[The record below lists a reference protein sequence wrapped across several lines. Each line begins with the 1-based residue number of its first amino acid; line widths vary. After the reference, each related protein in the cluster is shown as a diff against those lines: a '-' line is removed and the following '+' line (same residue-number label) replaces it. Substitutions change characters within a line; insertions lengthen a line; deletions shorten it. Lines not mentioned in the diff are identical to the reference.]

1 MTTPRGNLSFA
12 QMGLHLPTIL
22 LPQNPS
28 DPRWPAIACDQ
39 YTAQPEVWQAF
50 AKAVGSAPSTL
61 SLILPEAYLAEGEK
75 RLPVI
80 WAAMREY
87 QKNVLTTAFEGFVLV
102 ARHTASGT
110 RLGLVL
116 AVNLERY
123 AYLPGSNSDIRCT
136 EGTILSRLPAR
147 MGLREGAELES
158 SHVMLLADDVGN
170 RLLPPLYEA
179 LRAEKA
185 LYDLELLQGGGRLCG
200 WAVEGEK
207 LEQARAALSELYRG
221 KGEKPFIAVGDGN
234 HSLASAKAVWEKI
247 KAGLSAG
254 ERESH
259 PARYALCEL
268 VNLHDPALNFEPIH
282 RALFGVEIEA
292 LERALG
298 DFASVT
304 GQGRA
309 PSGQEALLVSAK
321 GERLYL
327 NLPLVKLQAVIDEL
341 GVECDYVHGG
351 EVARE
356 LGRREGN
363 AAFLLPKMEK
373 LELFSSIQH
382 GPLPRKAFSM
392 GEANEKRYYMEC
404 RRIRP

>member
-1 MTTPRGNLSFA
+1 MTTPRENLSFA

-22 LPQNPS
+22 LPENPS

-39 YTAQPEVWQAF
+39 YTAQPEVWEAF
-50 AKAVGSAPSTL
+50 AATVGQAPSTL
-61 SLILPEAYLAEGEK
+61 SLILPEAYLAQSEE
-75 RLPVI
+75 RLPEI

-87 QKNVLTTAFEGFVLV
+87 QKDVLTTAFEGFVLA
-102 ARHTASGT
+102 ARRTASGT

-116 AVNLERY
+116 AIDLERY
-123 AYLPGSNSDIRCT
+123 DYMPGARSDIRCT

-158 SHVMLLADDVGN
+158 SHVMLLANDVENGF
-170 RLLPPLYEA
+170 LPPLYEA
-179 LRAEKA
+179 LRGRTP
-185 LYDLELLQGGGRLCG
+185 LYDLELLQGGGQLSG
-200 WAVEGEK
+200 WAVRGET
-207 LEQARAALSELYRG
+207 LEQARAALSGLYES

-234 HSLASAKAVWEKI
+234 HSLASAKAVWEKTR
-247 KAGLSAG
+247 AGLSAE
-254 ERESH
+254 EREGH

-268 VNLHDPALNFEPIH
+268 VNLYDPALHFEPIH
-282 RALFGVEIEA
+282 RALFGVDLLA

-298 DFASVT
+298 GFASVK
-304 GQGRA
+304 GHGEALGGR
-309 PSGQEALLVSAK
+309 QALLVSSK
-321 GERLYL
+321 GERLYSE
-327 NLPLVKLQAVIDEL
+327 LPLEKLQAVIDGL
-341 GVECDYVHGG
+341 HAECDYVHGD

-356 LGRREGN
+356 LGQREGN
-363 AAFLLPKMEK
+363 AAFLLPRMEK
-373 LELFSSIQH
+373 LELFSSIQN